1 MTATKESS
9 SSSPSSTIPTTITPN
24 KNLQTHF
31 GFGGINVHGLH
42 NLSAAHSAT
51 IAASVCRMAQQ
62 QQHQHHFH
70 QNVLPSKVPLKPSSR
85 IGPSPLRQ
93 LLPVALCVLTFAT
106 VLSILIVYMDTTG
119 N

>member
-9 SSSPSSTIPTTITPN
+9 SSTQSTTIPTAVTPN
-24 KNLQTHF
+24 KHLQNHL

-51 IAASVCRMAQQ
+51 LAASVCRTAQQ
-62 QQHQHHFH
+62 QQFHQH
-70 QNVLPSKVPLKPSSR
+70 VLPSKIPLKPSSR

-93 LLPVALCVLTFAT
+93 LLPVALCVLSFAT

-119 N
+119 KLKR